1 MCLKAIAKTKLLFG
15 PQYDEVDG
23 KRRRKER
30 GREKGFFPLSA
41 PNPLMLNEVKP
52 CPNIAK

>member
-1 MCLKAIAKTKLLFG
+1 MCLKAIAKTKLVFG
-15 PQYDEVDG
+15 PQYDEAEG
-23 KRRRKER
+23 KGKRKER